1 MPVLVRAPLGW
12 PEGVRRGHAVGQ
24 LRASLERVRQRR
36 DWLRPPWPPG
46 RLEGGRCVCV
56 WLMLTYD
63 RIQHSTVKQ
72 LPADEKKINYSVS
85 EWIMWSGAHPDAD
98 CQVLE
103 KGSAGWT
110 LPRWGC
116 SWRTSGLSLSSW
128 FPLHG
133 AYMPQ
138 LLQHLSCLLAPTPD
152 RSWWLDVFTAVFPGQ
167 EPCMGRCAARGYVL
181 KLGRVQR
188 STAS

>member
-1 MPVLVRAPLGW
+1 MALEPRVIWSCESLGLWGCRRLPCPPGGLSSCLLKEALVPVLVRAPLGW

-98 CQVLE
+98 E
-103 KGSAGWT
+103 T
-110 LPRWGC
+110 L
-116 SWRTSGLSLSSW
+116 
-128 FPLHG
+128 
-133 AYMPQ
+133 
-138 LLQHLSCLLAPTPD
+138 
-152 RSWWLDVFTAVFPGQ
+152 V
-167 EPCMGRCAARGYVL
+167 YVL
-181 KLGRVQR
+181 W
-188 STAS
+188 